1 MFFRRHPLEKVW
13 TRFQKY
19 ERAISP
25 MNYIDSRSAKRITA
39 ALRYSLKK
47 EIDRRRRLG
56 TCSVQG
62 IYQIVDHFNK
72 EMSGFEFS
80 VERPGP
86 YTDRQQRKY
95 RKAIIAAR
103 DLSEAVENLARVVV
117 RGSSDPRNKYMLPRV
132 ESPKFH
138 RLLLALRIQDHP
150 DSSSDPVDPD
160 AALDEWWQQV
170 APHIDEL
177 PIFGQDVT
185 PVPRQQRKRKRGQAL
200 ELQDRQRLLLS
211 CLAGGSASQKAQR
224 IGVSRRTVYT
234 WLRKIIYTPNP
245 DKLLEDWFSL
255 GLIAVLEVP
264 ICPGSISTQWPQVV
278 CLICHHLL
286 GPYPRERRDTL
297 PFQVVKADPQR
308 QLRPAELWTAATE
321 IQGHLILHFEV
332 GDPVLNHFGESNWS
346 RIPSD
351 TQKSFDYW
359 AELGESGIAPG
370 GDPTPSNLLDWE
382 NWRKKV
388 LAGKKIPSPQA
399 TVLNSD
405 HRFHA
410 TPGSEERR
418 W

>member
-25 MNYIDSRSAKRITA
+25 MNHIDSRSAKRITA
-39 ALRYSLKK
+39 ALRGSLKK
-47 EIDRRRRLG
+47 ELDRRRRLG
-56 TCSVQG
+56 SCSVQG
-62 IYQIVDHFNK
+62 IHQIVDRFNK
-72 EMSGFEFS
+72 EMSGFEFL
-80 VERPGP
+80 VERRGP

-95 RKAIIAAR
+95 RKAIFAAR
-103 DLSEAVENLARVVV
+103 DLSRAVEKLARVEV
-117 RGSSDPRNKYMLPRV
+117 RGSSDPRNKYLLPRV
-132 ESPKFH
+132 QSPKWQ
-138 RLLLALRIQDHP
+138 RLLLALQREDLP

-200 ELQDRQRLLLS
+200 ELEDRQRLLLS

-224 IGVSRRTVYT
+224 IGVSRRSIYT

-245 DKLLEDWFSL
+245 DKLLEDWFNL

-346 RIPSD
+346 QIPNA

-405 HRFHA
+405 HRWHA